1 MHLSNRLLE
10 RTSKKCLSIIS
21 LTLYIVSLFSTLS
34 FGQTAAATDS
44 SEIKL
49 NEGWV
54 VSAGAPPRGR
64 ISLPTD
70 PLEFAYLRNQLSLP
84 SPDQVESLSADGLPN
99 WKKIKADDQGNFTG
113 RELFGSW
120 LVCFVDSPDNSIWLL
135 DAQGH
140 SSVRI
145 NDSPRTGDVYSN
157 GSVEVPVSLKQGRN
171 VLIFTSGRG
180 RIYARLRKPQKLLF
194 LSQRDTTFP
203 TLLRDERTE
212 SWGSL
217 LVVNATTDTITDL
230 VLRVSGEG
238 FSQSD
243 SIVPQLPPLS
253 TRKVPIKLQPQTDKS
268 AIESWKTDSTTI
280 DLQLIRTTNPSA
292 ILDQN
297 KITLTVRTANQNHR
311 RTFISQIDGS
321 VQYFGVVPPAEGSV
335 NPAVP
340 PSLIL
345 TLHGAG
351 VEGEGQAN
359 VYTPKPNTYVI
370 APTNRRNFGFDW
382 EDWGRLDAIE
392 VLQVASKLFGTN
404 PRRTYLT
411 GHSMGGHGTWHI
423 GTLFPDRF
431 AAIGPSAGWISFSTY
446 AGRGATVSD
455 DPVSKMLRRP
465 LLTSDTLARKSN
477 LSQQGVYIL
486 HGDADDNVPVDQAR
500 TMRENLASFH
510 PDFVYK
516 EQPGAG
522 HWWGNACCDWPP
534 LIQFFEAHEIRAAPD
549 ATQVDFV
556 TPNPAVSA
564 SCFWATIDRQITQCE
579 LSEIHLQWN
588 KTDFSISGTTKNVQR
603 LGIDANVLRKAA
615 TEKQAAIKINVDG
628 SIISDISLDQQD
640 TIWLVNE
647 GGKWSIDLTT
657 NDSLK
662 NRKRNGVFKEAFNHR
677 FVLVYGTEGN
687 DDENSWMLERAR
699 FDAETFWYRGN
710 GSVDVIPDSAWKET
724 ADKNRNVIVYG
735 NATIN
740 SVWRELLTDSPVQ
753 IVRDRWSI
761 RNDSE
766 NKESA
771 SILMVRP
778 QANHPSFSIGAI
790 GGTDL
795 LAMRSTNRIPIFSS
809 GTNYPD
815 LLIATSDFLQKGT
828 AAIRRVGFFGNDW
841 SIENGEWQSGSPS
854 EK

>member
-1 MHLSNRLLE
+1 MNFSSLVPPSASQL
-10 RTSKKCLSIIS
+10 LSIVFLAFTS
-21 LTLYIVSLFSTLS
+21 SLFLHSPS
-34 FGQTAAATDS
+34 FSQTSPSTDS
-44 SEIKL
+44 SEIKIT
-49 NEGWV
+49 EGWV
-54 VSAGAPPRGR
+54 VSAGATPRGR
-64 ISLPTD
+64 ISLPSD
-70 PLEFAYLRNQLSLP
+70 PLEFAYLRNQLNFP
-84 SPDQVESLSADGLPN
+84 IPDQDESPSAEGLPN
-99 WKKIKADDQGNFTG
+99 WKKIKADEQGNFTG

-120 LVCFVDSPDNSIWLL
+120 LACYVDSPNDSVWLL

-145 NDSPRTGDVYSN
+145 NGTPRVGDVYSN
-157 GSVEVPVSLKQGRN
+157 GSVELPVSLKKGRN
-171 VLIFTSGRG
+171 LLLFSSGRG
-180 RIYARLRKPQKLLF
+180 RINARLKTTQKKLY
-194 LSQRDTTFP
+194 LSQRDNTFP

-212 SWGSL
+212 MLGAL
-217 LVVNATTDTITDL
+217 LVVNATTEPIRDL
-230 VLRVSGEG
+230 LLRVTGEG
-238 FSQSD
+238 LTPSNST
-243 SIVPQLPPLS
+243 VPFLPPLS
-253 TRKVPIKLQPQTDKS
+253 TRKVPIKLQPLNNS
-268 AIESWKTDSTTI
+268 LESWKADSVSI
-280 DLQLIRTTNPSA
+280 DIQLIRSNSPSD
-292 ILDQN
+292 ILDQTQ
-297 KITLTVRTANQNHR
+297 IALSVRNSNQKHR
-311 RTFISQIDGS
+311 RTFHSQIDGS
-321 VQYFGVVPPAEGSV
+321 VQYFGVVPPLDGSLKSDT
-335 NPAVP
+335 P

-359 VYTPKPNTYVI
+359 VYAPKPNTYVI

-392 VLQVASKLFGTN
+392 VLQLASKLFGTN

-446 AGRGATVSD
+446 AGRGAPVND
-455 DPVSKMLRRP
+455 DPVAKMLRRP

-500 TMRENLASFH
+500 TMRENLATFH

-522 HWWGNACCDWPP
+522 HWWGDACCDWPP
-534 LIQFFEAHEIRAAPD
+534 LIQFFESHEIRAASD

-564 SCFWATIDRQITQCE
+564 SCFWATIDRQIVQCE

-588 KTDFSISGTTKNVQR
+588 KTDFTISGSTKNVQR
-603 LGIDANVLRKAA
+603 LGIDTKVLTKAA
-615 TEKQAAIKINVDG
+615 TEKQSSLKLDIDG
-628 SIISDISLDQQD
+628 SILSDIEFRQQD
-640 TIWLVNE
+640 TIWLVRE
-647 GGKWSIDLTT
+647 GEEWSIDTTT
-657 NDSLK
+657 NESQK
-662 NRKRNGVFKEAFNHR
+662 NRNRNGVFKEAFNQR
-677 FVLVYGTEGN
+677 FVLIYGTEGN
-687 DDENSWMLERAR
+687 ADENSWMLDRAR

-710 GSVDVIPDSAWKET
+710 GSVDIIPDSAWKDLTE
-724 ADKNRNVIVYG
+724 KNRNVIVYG
-735 NATIN
+735 NASIN
-740 SVWRELLTDSPVQ
+740 SVWREVLSDSPVQ
-753 IVRDRWSI
+753 VLRDQWSI
-761 RNDSE
+761 KKESE

-771 SILMVRP
+771 SILMIRP
-778 QANHPSFSIGAI
+778 QANHPNFSIGAI

-795 LAMRSTNRIPIFSS
+795 LAMRATNRIPIFSS

-815 LLIATSDFLQKGT
+815 LLIATPDFLQKGT

-841 SIENGEWQSGSPS
+841 SIENGEWQVVAP
-854 EK
+854 